1 MALDFP
7 ASPSHGDTY
16 QASNGIQYLYDSAKN
31 QWKSQGSYTSGSIDA
46 QKIDDLDSQFNG
58 STTTFNLAS
67 SGQSIK
73 PQTAQSVLITIN
85 GAVQEP
91 DVDYTVSSTG
101 GTITFTTAPTNGQ
114 KFIGIAYTRLPV
126 GSASALPTSGGTMS
140 GNITFNS
147 SQTFPV
153 SGIQDGNTSQEG
165 VVQLDS
171 STNSSSEIKAATS
184 KAVKDS
190 YDLANAALPKSG
202 GTMTGAI
209 THHSSQTFD
218 AAKITSGSLPAARIG
233 AVIDT
238 TKLTGATVVTNSEHS
253 GSTPND
259 TSFFTTSASDARYFR
274 QDNSETISSGDTW
287 SSNNDRIATTAAIDA
302 RITDLVDDVGGFVPI
317 ANETSFPTANPDVN
331 NGAGTLVSIK
341 EIASTQTPSGG
352 TVTIANGA
360 GSGNTVTITGCGST
374 ALTAGYGV
382 IVETTTTLHTY
393 TFHRLTPKATEV
405 TTVATTVSPNIAN
418 INTVA
423 NNISSVNDFAA
434 RYRVASSAPSSNN
447 DEGDLYFDTTGNELK
462 VYNGSAWQGGVTA
475 TGNLVSKSGD
485 TFTGDVIIDNGRVIK
500 FSETDAN
507 GSHYIGLKAPD
518 SVTADVTLTLPDGQ
532 GTSGQVL
539 QSQGNG
545 LTQWTTPVEL
555 LDEDNMATNSATK
568 APSQQSVK
576 AYVDPKAPKASPTF
590 TGTVTAA
597 TVNAADLVLTGDL
610 TVNGTT
616 TTINSTT
623 LSVDDKNIELGSVSS
638 PSDATADG
646 GGITLKGGT
655 DKTFNWVN
663 ATDAGTS
670 SEHIHVLDSK
680 DLKIGS
686 DSDVRIHHD
695 GTDNY
700 WQTGAT
706 TTHFRVDGGN
716 RLTLKSDG
724 NVQMQGS
731 SGKNFEW
738 KTTGILSLA
747 DNAKAAF
754 GTDSDLDIYHSGSN
768 AFIENTTGNVYF
780 RNDGS
785 ATYFQMGSAN
795 DTGISI
801 SKDDTVILYFDDNQK
816 FRTTNTGTYTTGNS
830 EVSGTV
836 SDSKGE
842 LRTIPLNI
850 NSSGYTLVAAD
861 AGKCVTN
868 SSGGWTVNNNIFSAG
883 QAVTFINNGSGDQ
896 TITQGSGVTI
906 YNTADAATGN
916 RTLAA
921 RGMATLIFYN
931 ASTAYISGAGLT

>member
-73 PQTAQSVLITIN
+73 PQTAQAVLITIN

-545 LTQWTTPVEL
+545 LTVWTTPVEL
-555 LDEDNMATNSATK
+555 LDEDDMATNSATK

-590 TGTVTAA
+590 TG

-623 LSVDDKNIELGSVSS
+623 LSVDDKNIELGSVST
-638 PSDATADG
+638 PTDTTAQG
-646 GGITLKGGT
+646 GGITLKGAT
-655 DKTFNWVN
+655 DKEWSWGSQHGTGGSWISNQNVFVPDNKRFIAGSGDDISIYHDSSNAGARIEN
-663 ATDAGTS
+663 ATGQLHITNTTANSIRLRTNNADAITISGTQNCTFAGGINADYTS
-670 SEHIHVLDSK
+670 LADDKKAYFGTGNDLEIYHTGSDSRIINTHAG
-680 DLKIGS
+680 DLKIRS
-686 DSDVRIHHD
+686 QSLKLETTDAQEYIRCTADQDVKLFYD
-695 GTDNY
+695 
-700 WQTGAT
+700 
-706 TTHFRVDGGN
+706 
-716 RLTLKSDG
+716 
-724 NVQMQGS
+724 NVQKLNTTS
-731 SGKNFEW
+731 SG
-738 KTTGILSLA
+738 
-747 DNAKAAF
+747 
-754 GTDSDLDIYHSGSN
+754 
-768 AFIENTTGNVYF
+768 V
-780 RNDGS
+780 
-785 ATYFQMGSAN
+785 
-795 DTGISI
+795 
-801 SKDDTVILYFDDNQK
+801 TV
-816 FRTTNTGTYTTGNS
+816 T
-830 EVSGTV
+830 GTV
-836 SDSKGE
+836 SDSKGN
-842 LRTIPLNI
+842 LRSVPYVAKT
-850 NSSGYTLVAAD
+850 SSYTLVAAD
-861 AGKCVTN
+861 AGQAISSN
-868 SSGGWTVNNNIFSAG
+868 SGGWTIPNNVMSAG
-883 QAVTFINNGSGDQ
+883 DVVTLINVNSGDL
-896 TITQGSGVTI
+896 TIEKGDGLNMYFANDAS
-906 YNTADAATGN
+906 NTD
-916 RTLAA
+916 RTLAT
-921 RGMATLIFYN
+921 RGVATIYFLSGGG
-931 ASTAYISGAGLT
+931 ASITGAGLT

>member
-545 LTQWTTPVEL
+545 LTVWTTPVEL
-555 LDEDNMATNSATK
+555 LDEDDMATNSATK

-590 TGTVTAA
+590 TG

-663 ATDAGTS
+663 ATDAWTS
-670 SEHIHVLDSK
+670 SEHIHVGDSK
-680 DLKIGS
+680 NLLVGTGSDLKIY
-686 DSDVRIHHD
+686 HD
-695 GTDNY
+695 GTNS
-700 WQTGAT
+700 
-706 TTHFRVDGGN
+706 
-716 RLTLKSDG
+716 K
-724 NVQMQGS
+724 
-731 SGKNFEW
+731 
-738 KTTGILSLA
+738 
-747 DNAKAAF
+747 
-754 GTDSDLDIYHSGSN
+754 
-768 AFIENTTGNVYF
+768 IENTTGTLYLQPKTGEEGINIVP
-780 RNDGS
+780 DG
-785 ATYFQMGSAN
+785 GVN
-795 DTGISI
+795 
-801 SKDDTVILYFDDNQK
+801 LYYDNAK
-816 FRTTNTGTYTTGNS
+816 KLETTNTGVYVGGAVHDDKGNVRSIPKVDKTSAYTLVDSDAGKCILITTGGITVNNS
-830 EVSGTV
+830 VFSAGDAV
-836 SDSKGE
+836 
-842 LRTIPLNI
+842 TII
-850 NSSGYTLVAAD
+850 NSSG
-861 AGKCVTN
+861 
-868 SSGGWTVNNNIFSAG
+868 S
-883 QAVTFINNGSGDQ
+883 DQ
-896 TITQGSGVTI
+896 TITQGSGFTI
-906 YNTADAATGN
+906 NNSADATTGN
-916 RTLAA
+916 RTLAG
-921 RGMATLIFYN
+921 RGMCTLYFILAN
-931 ASTAYISGAGLT
+931 EAYISGAGLS

>member
-73 PQTAQSVLITIN
+73 PQTAQAVLITIN

-126 GSASALPTSGGTMS
+126 GSASALPTSGGSMS

-171 STNSSSEIKAATS
+171 SSEIKAATS

-202 GTMTGAI
+202 GTMTGVI

-287 SSNNDRIATTAAIDA
+287 SSNNNRIATTAAIDA

-331 NGAGTLVSIK
+331 NGTGTLVSIK

-545 LTQWTTPVEL
+545 LTVWTTPVEL
-555 LDEDNMATNSATK
+555 LDEDDMATNSATK

-597 TVNAADLVLTGDL
+597 TVNAGDLVLSGDL

-616 TTINSTT
+616 TTIDSTT
-623 LSVDDKNIELGSVSS
+623 LTVEDKNIELGKVST
-638 PSDATADG
+638 PTDTTADG
-646 GGITLKGGT
+646 GGITLKGDT
-655 DKTFNWVN
+655 DKEIKWVDSTDAWTFNQN
-663 ATDAGTS
+663 IS
-670 SEHIHVLDSK
+670 
-680 DLKIGS
+680 
-686 DSDVRIHHD
+686 
-695 GTDNY
+695 
-700 WQTGAT
+700 
-706 TTHFRVDGGN
+706 
-716 RLTLKSDG
+716 
-724 NVQMQGS
+724 
-731 SGKNFEW
+731 
-738 KTTGILSLA
+738 
-747 DNAKAAF
+747 
-754 GTDSDLDIYHSGSN
+754 
-768 AFIENTTGNVYF
+768 TTGNITVSNTQPKIFLTDTNNASDYSIQNENGNLNF
-780 RNDGS
+780 YDESNS
-785 ATYFQMGSAN
+785 ASRLRIVS
-795 DTGISI
+795 TG
-801 SKDDTVILYFDDNQK
+801 DATF
-816 FRTTNTGTYTTGNS
+816 
-830 EVSGTV
+830 SGTV
-836 SDSKGE
+836 SDSLGD
-842 LRTIPLNI
+842 LRSIPQNWQ
-850 NSSGYTLVAAD
+850 NSSTYTLVASD
-861 AGKCVTN
+861 AGKHIGAQVDLIVPASTFN
-868 SSGGWTVNNNIFSAG
+868 TGDAITIINASSG
-883 QAVTFINNGSGDQ
+883 DK
-896 TITQGSGVTI
+896 TITCSAITMYLAGDS
-906 YNTADAATGN
+906 TAKTSL
-916 RTLAA
+916 TLAG
-921 RGMATLIFYN
+921 RGMATMLFQS
-931 ASTAYISGAGLT
+931 ASVAYISGAGLS

>member
-73 PQTAQSVLITIN
+73 PQTAQAVLITIN

-545 LTQWTTPVEL
+545 LTVWTTPVEL
-555 LDEDNMATNSATK
+555 LDEDDMATNSATK

-590 TGTVTAA
+590 TG

-623 LSVDDKNIELGSVSS
+623 LSVDDKNIELGSVST
-638 PSDATADG
+638 PTDTTAQG
-646 GGITLKGGT
+646 GGITLKGAT
-655 DKTFNWVN
+655 DKEWSWGSQHGTGGSWISNQNVFVPDNKRFIAGSGDDISIYHDSSNAGARIEN
-663 ATDAGTS
+663 ATGQLHITNTTANSIRLRTNNADAITISGTQNCTFAGGINADYTS
-670 SEHIHVLDSK
+670 LADDKKAYFGTGNDLEIYHTGSDSRIINTHAG
-680 DLKIGS
+680 DLKIRS
-686 DSDVRIHHD
+686 QSLKLETTDAQEYIRCTADQDVKLFYD
-695 GTDNY
+695 
-700 WQTGAT
+700 
-706 TTHFRVDGGN
+706 
-716 RLTLKSDG
+716 
-724 NVQMQGS
+724 NVQKLNTTS
-731 SGKNFEW
+731 SG
-738 KTTGILSLA
+738 
-747 DNAKAAF
+747 
-754 GTDSDLDIYHSGSN
+754 
-768 AFIENTTGNVYF
+768 V
-780 RNDGS
+780 
-785 ATYFQMGSAN
+785 
-795 DTGISI
+795 
-801 SKDDTVILYFDDNQK
+801 TV
-816 FRTTNTGTYTTGNS
+816 TGT
-830 EVSGTV
+830 VA
-836 SDSKGE
+836 DSKGN
-842 LRTIPLNI
+842 LRSVPYVAKT
-850 NSSGYTLVAAD
+850 SSYTLVAAD
-861 AGKCVTN
+861 AGQAISSN
-868 SSGGWTVNNNIFSAG
+868 SGGWTIPNNVMSAG
-883 QAVTFINNGSGDQ
+883 DVVTLINVSSGDL
-896 TITQGSGVTI
+896 TIEKGDGLNMYFANDAS
-906 YNTADAATGN
+906 NTD
-916 RTLAA
+916 RTLAT
-921 RGMATLIFYN
+921 RGVATIYFLSGGG
-931 ASTAYISGAGLT
+931 ASITGAGLT

>member
-73 PQTAQSVLITIN
+73 PQTAQAVLITIN

-153 SGIQDGNTSQEG
+153 SGIQDSNTSQEG

-423 NNISSVNDFAA
+423 NNISSVNSFSDV
-434 RYRVASSAPSSNN
+434 YRIASSAPSSHLH
-447 DEGDLYFDTTGNELK
+447 EGDLYFDTTGNELK
-462 VYNGSAWQGGVTA
+462 VYNGSSWQGGVTA

-518 SVTADVTLTLPDGQ
+518 SVTADITLTLPDGQ

-545 LTQWTTPVEL
+545 LTVWTTPVEL

-597 TVNAADLVLTGDL
+597 TVNAGDLVLTGDL

-638 PSDATADG
+638 PSDVTADG
-646 GGITLKGGT
+646 GGLTLKGAT

-663 ATDAGTS
+663 ATDAWTSSENLVIAAGKRLLLGTTTEGQAEADDLTIATSGITGITIRSGTS
-670 SEHIHVLDSK
+670 SNGNIFFSDGTSGADEYRGIISYSHSSNSLNLSANAVTALTLDSSQNATFAGNINV
-680 DLKIGS
+680 DTGSAATIDFGDINGNAYGRLYADSSGTFIGS
-686 DSDVRIHHD
+686 KTNQQLVLRTNNQQALTINTSQ
-695 GTDNY
+695 N
-700 WQTGAT
+700 AT
-706 TTHFRVDGGN
+706 F
-716 RLTLKSDG
+716 
-724 NVQMQGS
+724 
-731 SGKNFEW
+731 
-738 KTTGILSLA
+738 A
-747 DNAKAAF
+747 
-754 GTDSDLDIYHSGSN
+754 
-768 AFIENTTGNVYF
+768 
-780 RNDGS
+780 
-785 ATYFQMGSAN
+785 
-795 DTGISI
+795 
-801 SKDDTVILYFDDNQK
+801 
-816 FRTTNTGTYTTGNS
+816 
-830 EVSGTV
+830 GTV
-836 SDSKGE
+836 SDSKGD
-842 LRTIPLNI
+842 LRIVPANTQTGG
-850 NSSGYTLVAAD
+850 SSYSLVAAD
-861 AGKCVTN
+861 SGKAIAR
-868 SSGGWTVNNNIFSAG
+868 SGGGVTIPNSVFTTGDMVTV
-883 QAVTFINNGSGDQ
+883 INNSAADI
-896 TITQGSGVTI
+896 TLTQGSGATM
-906 YNTADAATGN
+906 YNTADATTGN

-921 RGMATLIFYN
+921 RGMATIYFTG
-931 ASTAYISGAGLT
+931 ASSSYISGAGLT

>member
-73 PQTAQSVLITIN
+73 PQTAQAVLITIN

-545 LTQWTTPVEL
+545 LTVWTTPVEL
-555 LDEDNMATNSATK
+555 LDEDDMATNSATK

-590 TGTVTAA
+590 TG

-623 LSVDDKNIELGSVSS
+623 LSVDDKNIELGSVST
-638 PSDATADG
+638 PTDTTAQG
-646 GGITLKGGT
+646 GGITLKGAT
-655 DKTFNWVN
+655 DKEWSWGSQHGTGGSWISNQNVFVPDNKRFIAGSGDDISIYHDSSNAGARIEN
-663 ATDAGTS
+663 ATGQLHITNTTANSIRLRTNNADAITISGTQNCTFAGGINADYTS
-670 SEHIHVLDSK
+670 LADDKKAYFGTGNDLEIYHTGSDSRIINTHAG
-680 DLKIGS
+680 DLKIRS
-686 DSDVRIHHD
+686 QSLKLETTDAQEYIRCTADQDVKLFYD
-695 GTDNY
+695 
-700 WQTGAT
+700 
-706 TTHFRVDGGN
+706 
-716 RLTLKSDG
+716 
-724 NVQMQGS
+724 NVQKLNTTS
-731 SGKNFEW
+731 SG
-738 KTTGILSLA
+738 
-747 DNAKAAF
+747 
-754 GTDSDLDIYHSGSN
+754 
-768 AFIENTTGNVYF
+768 V
-780 RNDGS
+780 
-785 ATYFQMGSAN
+785 
-795 DTGISI
+795 
-801 SKDDTVILYFDDNQK
+801 TV
-816 FRTTNTGTYTTGNS
+816 T
-830 EVSGTV
+830 GTV
-836 SDSKGE
+836 SDSKGN
-842 LRTIPLNI
+842 LRSVPYVAKT
-850 NSSGYTLVAAD
+850 SSYTLVAAD
-861 AGKCVTN
+861 AGQAISSN
-868 SSGGWTVNNNIFSAG
+868 SGGWTIPNNVMSAG
-883 QAVTFINNGSGDQ
+883 DVVTLINVSSGDL
-896 TITQGSGVTI
+896 TIEKGDGLNMYFANDAS
-906 YNTADAATGN
+906 NTD
-916 RTLAA
+916 RTLAT
-921 RGMATLIFYN
+921 RGVATIYFLSGGG
-931 ASTAYISGAGLT
+931 ASITGAGLT

>member
-518 SVTADVTLTLPDGQ
+518 SVTANVTLTLPDGQ

-555 LDEDNMATNSATK
+555 LDEDDMATNSATK

-597 TVNAADLVLTGDL
+597 TVNAGDLVLTGDL

-646 GGITLKGGT
+646 GGITLKGAS

-663 ATDAGTS
+663 STDAWTS
-670 SEHIHVLDSK
+670 SEHIHLGDSK
-680 DLKIGS
+680 KLILGSGS
-686 DSDVRIHHD
+686 DIQIYHD
-695 GTDNY
+695 GSNNLLKAFNNPFKLQTNDSDDAIVINQNGSVELYHDNVKKIETTSAGVTV
-700 WQTGAT
+700 TGTVT
-706 TTHFRVDGGN
+706 TTNLVTNNGTPTFKAPDGGN
-716 RLTLKSDG
+716 RFFFGETENHQSA
-724 NVQMQGS
+724 Q
-731 SGKNFEW
+731 
-738 KTTGILSLA
+738 LSLYDSNDA
-747 DNAKAAF
+747 QKIRISAHPTSATFFNA
-754 GTDSDLDIYHSGSN
+754 GSN
-768 AFIENTTGNVYF
+768 V
-780 RNDGS
+780 
-785 ATYFQMGSAN
+785 
-795 DTGISI
+795 GIG
-801 SKDDTVILYFDDNQK
+801 L
-816 FRTTNTGTYTTGNS
+816 TNPSSELEVNGTIK
-830 EVSGTV
+830 
-836 SDSKGE
+836 DSKGDV
-842 LRTIPLNI
+842 RSIPMNTQ
-850 NSSGYTLVAAD
+850 SSAYTLVAGD
-861 AGKCVTN
+861 AGKAISI
-868 SSGGWTVNNNIFSAG
+868 SSGGVTVPNSVFSAG
-883 QAVTFINNGSGDQ
+883 DAVTIINNSDSDQ
-896 TITQGSGVTI
+896 TITATI
-906 YNTADAATGN
+906 SNLYNTADASTGN
-916 RTLAA
+916 RTLAG
-921 RGMATLIFYN
+921 RGMATIWFRSGG
-931 ASTAYISGAGLT
+931 AAYISGAGLT